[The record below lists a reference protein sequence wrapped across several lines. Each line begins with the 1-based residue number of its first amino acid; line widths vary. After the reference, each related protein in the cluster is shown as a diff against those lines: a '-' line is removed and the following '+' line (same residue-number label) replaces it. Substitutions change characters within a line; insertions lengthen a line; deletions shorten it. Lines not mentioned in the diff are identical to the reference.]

1 MVNKDEEAYKSI
13 SEVAEILNLIN
24 PKNGELSTHTLRYW
38 EKEFK
43 QIKPKI
49 LSGNRRYYDKSNIN
63 LLKKIKFLLK
73 DQGMTINGVK
83 KLLNSTNSND
93 LDEIS
98 NKTIRADNL
107 RNKISNISKIIKDL
121 KNLK

>member
-1 MVNKDEEAYKSI
+1 MNKTDTAYKTI
-13 SEVAEILNLIN
+13 GGVVKILNL
-24 PKNGELSTHTLRYW
+24 KNKSGSLLPTHTIRFW

-49 LSGNRRYYDKSNIN
+49 FRGNRRYYDKKNID

-83 KLLNSTNSND
+83 KLLKSSQSNE

-98 NKTIRADNL
+98 NKSISADNF
-107 RNKISNISKIIKDL
+107 RNKLSNISKIIKDL
-121 KNLK
+121 KNIK

>member
-1 MVNKDEEAYKSI
+1 MNKSDQAYKTI
-13 SEVAEILNLIN
+13 GEVVRILNL
-24 PKNGELSTHTLRYW
+24 KNKSGQDTATHTIRFW

-49 LSGNRRYYDKSNIN
+49 LSGNRRYYDKIN
-63 LLKKIKFLLK
+63 VDLLKKIKFLLK

-83 KLLNSTNSND
+83 KLLNSGHSNE

-98 NKTIRADNL
+98 NKTIKADNL
-107 RNKISNISKIIKDL
+107 RNKITNISKIIKDL
-121 KNLK
+121 KNIK

>member
-1 MVNKDEEAYKSI
+1 MTKSDNAYKTI
-13 SEVAEILNLIN
+13 GEVVKILNL
-24 PKNGELSTHTLRYW
+24 KNKSGQKSPTHTIRFW

-43 QIKPKI
+43 QIRPKV
-49 LSGNRRYYDKSNIN
+49 LAGNRRYYDKSNID

-73 DQGMTINGVK
+73 EQGMTINGVK
-83 KLLNSTNSND
+83 KLLDSRYSND

-98 NKTIRADNL
+98 NKTITAVNL

-121 KNLK
+121 KSIK